1 MTAFKYKIYLTLLSC
16 LMISQVQAQPQLNL
30 PATTLTILSYV
41 RWNTPNPISLCI
53 LNNNQLSNQFIQ
65 VNQQLKSAY
74 QIQAVSLSE
83 LNQVMCNAVFF
94 STYTP
99 REEQNI
105 INNLSVHDKF
115 HRTLI
120 LSGICLLKI
129 ARISLNSSFFPKPIK
144 R

>member
-1 MTAFKYKIYLTLLSC
+1 MTAFTYKIYLTLLSC